1 MLHFRITFSEQFL
14 YYSLDKNKNKSNN
27 IGVGGIPQGENM
39 ADCRTK
45 EETEKIVKR
54 LNRIEGQVKGIKN
67 MVIEDREC
75 MEILNQLLSVSSALR
90 GVWEIMAAKH
100 IEHCLD
106 GASLKERHETI
117 EDIIGHLHQLR

>member
-1 MLHFRITFSEQFL
+1 MS
-14 YYSLDKNKNKSNN
+14 
-27 IGVGGIPQGENM
+27 
-39 ADCRTK
+39 DCRTK
-45 EETEKIVKR
+45 EETDKLVKR

-67 MVIEDREC
+67 MIVEDREC
-75 MEILNQLLSVSSALR
+75 MEILNQLRSVSSALK

-106 GASLKERHETI
+106 NASEKERDETI